1 MWIFL
6 ASRFCNTGS
15 YRYGVLP
22 AWPAKTF
29 AGLSPKEWAF
39 LVVSILNLLAALGF
53 TGYSLWYV
61 VDKDKENTVDF
72 TFAVLLLINIVFCT
86 FYVVHGLFREREF
99 ELYAFIAATLVVVVY
114 CITEYAVNVAGH
126 SNPIKLP
133 RLIVS
138 CALALPNIVLAWMVA
153 RDFGFL
159 AFRIVGASEALQ
171 LMYRQSAA
179 FSTLLKFDFQVGVS
193 FVVLVLEQGVNLTT
207 LEIVT
212 LSVGLPFS
220 FLWLI
225 LGWITM
231 RKEIKPLMW
240 IFIVLGLVGPAY
252 VIYKIVMLFEN
263 LEEEQ
268 SEKLLIYAVIVAG
281 ALELL
286 VHVILLIQAVVVY
299 RNFKKGLKERA
310 FDPTE
315 QTSLLVA
322 AGRR

>member
-1 MWIFL
+1 
-6 ASRFCNTGS
+6 
-15 YRYGVLP
+15 
-22 AWPAKTF
+22 
-29 AGLSPKEWAF
+29 
-39 LVVSILNLLAALGF
+39 
-53 TGYSLWYV
+53 
-61 VDKDKENTVDF
+61 
-72 TFAVLLLINIVFCT
+72 
-86 FYVVHGLFREREF
+86 
-99 ELYAFIAATLVVVVY
+99 
-114 CITEYAVNVAGH
+114 
-126 SNPIKLP
+126 
-133 RLIVS
+133 
-138 CALALPNIVLAWMVA
+138 
-153 RDFGFL
+153 
-159 AFRIVGASEALQ
+159 
-171 LMYRQSAA
+171 MYRQSAA

-263 LEEEQ
+263 LKEEQ

>member
-1 MWIFL
+1 MEKEEQ
-6 ASRFCNTGS
+6 SFCEGGENEQET
-15 YRYGVLP
+15 V
-22 AWPAKTF
+22 
-29 AGLSPKEWAF
+29 KE
-39 LVVSILNLLAALGF
+39 SGNNAL
-53 TGYSLWYV
+53 TPCS
-61 VDKDKENTVDF
+61 
-72 TFAVLLLINIVFCT
+72 
-86 FYVVHGLFREREF
+86 
-99 ELYAFIAATLVVVVY
+99 
-114 CITEYAVNVAGH
+114 
-126 SNPIKLP
+126 
-133 RLIVS
+133 
-138 CALALPNIVLAWMVA
+138 
-153 RDFGFL
+153 
-159 AFRIVGASEALQ
+159 
-171 LMYRQSAA
+171 
-179 FSTLLKFDFQVGVS
+179 VS

-252 VIYKIVMLFEN
+252 VIYKIVM
-263 LEEEQ
+263 EEQ